1 MRFDRRELFF
11 VYISGHYISIESK
24 LQFILTI
31 AEKAHEGSFTLWIY
45 GTESYKTQV
54 YQFLL
59 EHLEIIQKRLEVVI
73 RQIDSAPI
81 SYSHEHN
88 FKLLEDKVWEFKFV
102 SQRIR
107 LASIW
112 DPKPKHLVVFYGFE
126 KKSQKW
132 PKVPLEKFA
141 NTVGKLS

>member
-1 MRFDRRELFF
+1 M
-11 VYISGHYISIESK
+11 
-24 LQFILTI
+24 LTI
-31 AEKAHEGSFTLWIY
+31 AEKVHEGSFTLWIY

-88 FKLLEDKVWEFKFV
+88 FKLLEDKVWKFKFV

-132 PKVPLEKFA
+132 PKVHLENMRTQLARYRNEPKRM
-141 NTVGKLS
+141 GLKEGE